1 MTALLDWFTG
11 TFERTEQVQAL
22 EPRVWAQLEGGKT
35 FSFQGYK
42 GVSMNGLVYAVSWDG
57 KRALVQGSGYE
68 ASGAAALFAV
78 LAKEG
83 ASVSRI
89 DVQVTFE
96 HHNADGLIAMMQPSK
111 LYQAYR
117 IQRIDDRGS
126 TLYIGAPR
134 SRVRMR
140 IYNKTAESGM
150 RPESGMEYVRIEVQ
164 ARDAYADRAWKLFRE
179 DKLDSWMNHW
189 AAKML
194 SDVDQETIACYIST
208 SDATSIT
215 SLKED
220 LESSTD
226 RRKLWFETTVVPAM
240 KRVLLVDPDYL
251 QVMIGLLRDR
261 PNNGISDDENPYF

>member
-1 MTALLDWFTG
+1 MVALLDWFTG
-11 TFERTEQVQAL
+11 TFERTERVQAL
-22 EPRVWAQLEGGKT
+22 EPRVWAQLEGGKE

-42 GVSMNGLVYAVSWDG
+42 GVSCNGLVYAISWDG
-57 KRALVQGSGYE
+57 RRALVQGSGYE
-68 ASGAAALFAV
+68 SSAAAALFNL

-96 HHNADGLIAMMQPSK
+96 HHNADGLIAMIQPTK

-117 IQRIDDRGS
+117 ITRLDDRGS
-126 TLYIGAPR
+126 TLYIGAPK

-150 RPESGMEYVRIEVQ
+150 RLSEDMECVRVEVQ
-164 ARDAYADRAWKLFRE
+164 ARDAYAERAWKLFKQG
-179 DKLDSWMNHW
+179 KLDDWINHW
-189 AAKML
+189 ACKML
-194 SDVDQETIACYIST
+194 SDVDQQTIACYLST
-208 SDATSIT
+208 YDATSIT

-220 LESSTD
+220 LESTTD

-240 KRVLLVDPDYL
+240 KRVLHVDPDYL
-251 QVMIGLLRDR
+251 EVMIDLLKERK
-261 PNNGISDDENPYF
+261 NNGISDDDNPCF